1 MQEATA
7 QVTQPNPARLV
18 SLTAVALFSAALMA
32 AAWWGWIPIPPVEAA
47 GFVTGAVCVWLVTQ
61 GNIWN
66 WPIGLLNNVCFAA
79 LFWQSRLFADA
90 GLQVIYFAL
99 GIYGWRMWLHGGDR
113 GSRLPVS
120 RATRMEWY
128 GLVIFLIA
136 GTVLLRWLLIKVQGA
151 APFWDAATTILCL
164 CAQILLCRKRLE
176 NWWFWI
182 AADLIYVPLYFTR
195 ELFLTSALYGG
206 FLVLCLYGQR
216 QWRRELA
223 RNEVT

>member
-1 MQEATA
+1 MQDATA
-7 QVTQPNPARLV
+7 QVTRRPLAPRV
-18 SLTAVALFSAALMA
+18 SLIAVALFSTGLMTG
-32 AAWWGWIPIPPVEAA
+32 AWQKWIPISPVEAA

-66 WPIGLLNNVCFAA
+66 WPIGLINNVCFGV

-90 GLQVIYFAL
+90 GLQVIYFLL
-99 GIYGWRMWLHGGDR
+99 GIYGWHMWLCGGDR

-120 RATRMEWY
+120 RATKKEWY
-128 GLVIFLIA
+128 GLVIFLVV

-151 APFWDAATTILCL
+151 APIWDASTTILCL
-164 CAQILLCRKRLE
+164 CAQLLLCRRRLE

-195 ELFLTSALYGG
+195 DLFLTSALYGG
-206 FLVLCLYGQR
+206 FLVLCIYGQR
-216 QWRRELA
+216 EWRRELA
-223 RNEVT
+223 RNAAT